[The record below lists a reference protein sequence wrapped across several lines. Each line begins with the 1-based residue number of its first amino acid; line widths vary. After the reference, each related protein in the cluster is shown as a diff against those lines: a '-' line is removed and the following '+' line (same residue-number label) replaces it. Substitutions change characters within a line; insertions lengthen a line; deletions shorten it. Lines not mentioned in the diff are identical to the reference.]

1 MFLIYQNIIK
11 LSSSIFGLFIF
22 AVSFFLLQLSV
33 SFINITPIEFL
44 IKPLLISKIDDY
56 ENNFSEAILYLDNDR
71 KTINAKIKIDLINN
85 KNKKKYLL
93 SSKAKTNLNDVIS
106 FKNDYSFSSYLINKN
121 IQSIEKYDSI
131 IIQTNGN
138 INSSQ
143 LEINASGSFIPVSL
157 VKSLWPVNTA
167 NGAKNWVQKN
177 LSNGVI
183 NDLSLKVDIPLD
195 SFKISKKLDKK
206 DINLKFNFNKMTVSF
221 LKEMDSI
228 YNSSGNAI
236 LDGQSF
242 KVNLEKGEILG
253 KNHQSIDIFNSTF
266 IAKEI
271 TKKHGPA
278 EISINAKGP
287 INDVMIF
294 IYQHPRNFKRFV
306 PLKLENISANSEVK
320 VKFNFPLKSKIKFEE
335 FIINSKTNLTDVTVN
350 DIFSRDFK
358 SKLLS
363 IDLTND
369 GLNIVGKVNF
379 SNQVLNLIWKQDFK
393 KKNNS
398 TSISLSGSINDKII
412 NNFISDKLKFSGT
425 FNIEANFIGNS
436 FNLKKGDL
444 FLDFRNTKIESYI
457 LDWAK
462 PKFSS
467 MFLKSNINFSDN
479 KEINFN
485 NFKIEGPLIQVN
497 GNFKFI
503 NNRIANISLEKFKSY
518 SSKDNISNNF
528 SLKYIDSF
536 SSILELSIL
545 GDVLSIGRDGLSSLI
560 NIDNSSSNYENIMI
574 NIFFDELRSKS
585 KLNFKNAQFS
595 YNKKLNKLTD
605 LSLNIFLNGES
616 VIFGELSEQK
626 KIKEIKLYTKNFE
639 NLIDVLGLNINL
651 IGGPIDYK
659 AIIKDIDGIEAFSG
673 NLKVGEF
680 SILKL
685 PIFAKLLNISIPNLT
700 FDNNSGIEFKSA
712 SAKININSKGIFI
725 DDGVIKAK
733 SDLPIF
739 DNSLGMSISG
749 IYGFSELTNIEGT
762 LVPLASINMAP
773 SKIPLIGELFKG
785 DNKGEGLIGI
795 KYRIYEDENGLI
807 NIQSNPFSILTPG
820 ILQRIF

>member
-22 AVSFFLLQLSV
+22 AVSFFLIQLSV

-56 ENNFSEAILYLDNDR
+56 ENNFSEAILYLDNDQ

-106 FKNDYSFSSYLINKN
+106 FKNSYSFSSYLINKN

-131 IIQTNGN
+131 IIKTNGN

-183 NDLSLKVDIPLD
+183 NDLSLKADISLD

-206 DINLKFNFNKMTVSF
+206 DINLKFNFDKMTISF

-242 KVNLEKGEILG
+242 KVNLEKGQVLG
-253 KNHQSIDIFNSTF
+253 KNHQSIDIFNSKF

-278 EISINAKGP
+278 EILINAKGS
-287 INDVMIF
+287 IDDVMIF
-294 IYQHPRNFKRFV
+294 IFQHPRNFKRFV
-306 PLKLENISANSEVK
+306 PIKLENISANSEVN
-320 VKFNFPLKSKIKFEE
+320 VQFNFPLKSKLTFEE
-335 FIINSKTNLTDVTVN
+335 FIINSKTNLTDVSIN
-350 DIFSRDFK
+350 NIFSRDFK
-358 SKLLS
+358 SNLLS

-369 GLNIVGKVNF
+369 GLDIAGKVN
-379 SNQVLNLIWKQDFK
+379 SSSQVLNLIWEQNFK
-393 KKNNS
+393 KKDNS
-398 TSISLSGSINDKII
+398 TLISLSGTINDKMI
-412 NNFISDKLKFSGT
+412 NNFLSDNLKFTGT
-425 FNIEANFIGNS
+425 VDVEANFIGNS
-436 FNLKKGDL
+436 FDLRKGDL
-444 FLDFRNTKIESYI
+444 FIDFRNTKIESYV

-479 KEINFN
+479 KEVNFH

-497 GNFKFI
+497 GNFKFKNYKI
-503 NNRIANISLEKFKSY
+503 TNIGLEKFISY

-528 SLKYIDSF
+528 SLKYGDNLSSF
-536 SSILELSIL
+536 LELS
-545 GDVLSIGRDGLSSLI
+545 
-560 NIDNSSSNYENIMI
+560 M
-574 NIFFDELRSKS
+574 
-585 KLNFKNAQFS
+585 
-595 YNKKLNKLTD
+595 
-605 LSLNIFLNGES
+605 
-616 VIFGELSEQK
+616 
-626 KIKEIKLYTKNFE
+626 
-639 NLIDVLGLNINL
+639 
-651 IGGPIDYK
+651 
-659 AIIKDIDGIEAFSG
+659 
-673 NLKVGEF
+673 
-680 SILKL
+680 
-685 PIFAKLLNISIPNLT
+685 
-700 FDNNSGIEFKSA
+700 
-712 SAKININSKGIFI
+712 
-725 DDGVIKAK
+725 
-733 SDLPIF
+733 
-739 DNSLGMSISG
+739 
-749 IYGFSELTNIEGT
+749 
-762 LVPLASINMAP
+762 
-773 SKIPLIGELFKG
+773 
-785 DNKGEGLIGI
+785 
-795 KYRIYEDENGLI
+795 
-807 NIQSNPFSILTPG
+807 
-820 ILQRIF
+820 

>member
-44 IKPLLISKIDDY
+44 IKPLLIGKFDDY
-56 ENNFSEAILYLDNDR
+56 ENNFSEAILYLDNER

-85 KNKKKYLL
+85 KDKKKYLL
-93 SSKAKTNLNDVIS
+93 SSKAKKNLNDAVS
-106 FKNDYSFSSYLINKN
+106 FKNNYSFSSRLIDKN
-121 IQSIEKYDSI
+121 IQSIKKYDSI
-131 IIQTNGN
+131 IIKTNGK

-157 VKSLWPVNTA
+157 VKSLWPANIA

-183 NDLSLKVDIPLD
+183 NDLSLKADIPLD

-206 DINLKFNFNKMTVSF
+206 NINLKFNFSKMTISF

-242 KVNLEKGEILG
+242 KVSLEKGQVIG
-253 KNHQSIDIFNSTF
+253 KNHQSIDIFNSKF

-278 EISINAKGP
+278 EILINAKGS
-287 INDVMIF
+287 IDDIMIF

-320 VKFNFPLKSKIKFEE
+320 VQFNFPLKSKLGFEE
-335 FIINSKTNLTDVTVN
+335 FIINSSTNLTDVSVN
-350 DIFSRDFK
+350 DIFSRDFE
-358 SKLLS
+358 SNLLS
-363 IDLTND
+363 INLTND
-369 GLNIVGKVNF
+369 GLDIVGKINF
-379 SNQVLNLIWKQDFK
+379 SSQILNLILEQDFK
-393 KKNNS
+393 KKDNS
-398 TSISLSGSINDKII
+398 TLISLSGSINEKMI
-412 NNFISDKLKFSGT
+412 NSFTGDNFKFSGT
-425 FNIEANFIGNS
+425 ANIETNFIGNS
-436 FNLKKGDL
+436 FDLRKGDL
-444 FLDFRNTKIESYI
+444 FIDFRNTKIESYV

-462 PKFSS
+462 PKFSP
-467 MFLKSNINFSDN
+467 MFLKSNINFSN
-479 KEINFN
+479 KEINFYD
-485 NFKIEGPLIQVN
+485 FKIEGSLIEVN
-497 GNFKFI
+497 GNFKFKS
-503 NNRIANISLEKFKSY
+503 NKIANISIEKFRSY
-518 SSKDNISNNF
+518 SSKDTISNNF
-528 SLKYIDSF
+528 SFKYNNTL
-536 SSILELSIL
+536 SSSLELSVL
-545 GDVLSIGRDGLSSLI
+545 GDILSIGRDGLSNLLNANNFS
-560 NIDNSSSNYENIMI
+560 DNFENIII

-585 KLNFKNAQFS
+585 KLNFKNAQFF

-605 LSLNIFLNGES
+605 LSLNIFLNSES
-616 VIFGELSEQK
+616 IIFGELSEQK
-626 KIKEIKLYTKNFE
+626 NIKEIKLFTKNFE
-639 NLIDVLGLNINL
+639 SLIDVLGLNVNL
-651 IGGPIDYK
+651 IGGPIHYK
-659 AIIKDIDGIEAFSG
+659 AIIKDLDGLETFSG
-673 NLKVGEF
+673 DLNVGGF

-685 PIFAKLLNISIPNLT
+685 PIFAKLLDISIPNLT
-700 FDNNSGIEFKSA
+700 FDNNSGIEFNSA

-725 DDGVIKAK
+725 DDGVIRAK
-733 SDLPIF
+733 SDIPIF

-749 IYGFSELTNIEGT
+749 IYGFSEPTNIEGT
-762 LVPLASINMAP
+762 LVPLAGINMAP
-773 SKIPLIGELFKG
+773 SKIPIIGDLFKG
-785 DNKGEGLIGI
+785 DNKGDGLIGI
-795 KYRIYEDENGLI
+795 KYKIYEDKNGSI
-807 NIQSNPFSILTPG
+807 NIQSNPLSILTPG